1 MKTTMD
7 YRETIIQALDVLRK
21 RDIADKQPFKARAY
35 QTVITQLKQ
44 RQEPVTSFE
53 DVQAMKGLGEN
64 IEKKIRE
71 ILETGQ
77 LRSAERA
84 KEMYPLEALEAFQNI
99 YGVGPAKAT
108 ELTKQGFRTIQ
119 DLRTEILRNPKL
131 LNDKQTIGL
140 NYYEQILQRIPRAE
154 MEEHRHI
161 LFHYLRPFT
170 AEIVGSFRRGLATS
184 GDIDVLV
191 RVPRGTQNIKQHL
204 VTMVETMKKAGYI
217 EEVLAI
223 GEHKCMAICRRDKT
237 SVARRVD
244 LLMTPEEEY
253 AYSILYFTGSDR
265 FNVAFRQH
273 ALEKGYTLNEH
284 ALTVVNPSTKAAKPP
299 SEHTLTIVD
308 EKAKPPPPMES
319 EEDIFRFL
327 GLRYVLPTDR
337 IDGKQIRK
345 SGPKI
350 APRQ

>member
-1 MKTTMD
+1 LRYKKIEIESLFFMKTTMD
-7 YRETIIQALDVLRK
+7 YKDTIIQALDVLRK

-35 QTVITQLKQ
+35 QTVINQLKQ
-44 RQEPVTSFE
+44 RQEPVTSFD
-53 DVQAMKGLGEN
+53 DVQAMKGLGDK
-64 IEKKIRE
+64 IEKKIKE

-84 KEMYPLEALEAFQNI
+84 KELYPLEALEAFQNI

-108 ELTKQGFRTIQ
+108 ELTKQGFRSIQ
-119 DLRTEILRNPKL
+119 DLRNEVKTNPKL
-131 LNDKQTIGL
+131 LNDKQTVGL
-140 NYYEQILQRIPRAE
+140 NYYEQLLQRIPRAE

-170 AEIVGSFRRGLATS
+170 AEIVGSFRRGLPTS
-184 GDIDVLV
+184 GDIDVLI
-191 RVPRGTQNIKQHL
+191 RVPKGTQNIKQHL
-204 VTMVETMKKAGYI
+204 SHMANEMKEAGYI

-237 SVARRVD
+237 SVARRLD

-284 ALTVVNPSTKAAKPP
+284 ALTVVSPGPKA
-299 SEHTLTIVD
+299 V
-308 EKAKPPPPMES
+308 PPMES

-327 GLRYVLPTDR
+327 GLRYVLPTER
-337 IDGKQIRK
+337 IDGKQIRRT
-345 SGPKI
+345 GPKI

>member
-1 MKTTMD
+1 LRYKKIEIESLFFMKTTMD
-7 YRETIIQALDVLRK
+7 YKDTIIQALDVLRK

-35 QTVITQLKQ
+35 QTVINQLKQ
-44 RQEPVTSFE
+44 RQEPVTSFD
-53 DVQAMKGLGEN
+53 DVQAMKGLGDK
-64 IEKKIRE
+64 IEKKIKE

-84 KEMYPLEALEAFQNI
+84 KELYPLEALEAFQNI

-108 ELTKQGFRTIQ
+108 ELTKQGFRSIQ
-119 DLRTEILRNPKL
+119 DLRNEVKTNPKL
-131 LNDKQTIGL
+131 LNDKQTVGL
-140 NYYEQILQRIPRAE
+140 NYYEQLLQRIPRAE
-154 MEEHRHI
+154 MEEHQHI

-170 AEIVGSFRRGLATS
+170 AEIVGSFRRGMPTS
-184 GDIDVLV
+184 GDIDVLI
-191 RVPRGTQNIKQHL
+191 RVPKGTQNIKQYL
-204 VTMVETMKKAGYI
+204 VAMVENMKKDGYI

-237 SVARRVD
+237 SVARRLD

-284 ALTVVNPSTKAAKPP
+284 ALTVVSPGPKA
-299 SEHTLTIVD
+299 V
-308 EKAKPPPPMES
+308 PPMES
-319 EEDIFRFL
+319 EEDNFRFL
-327 GLRYVLPTDR
+327 GLRYVLPTER
-337 IDGKQIRK
+337 IDGKQIRRT
-345 SGPKI
+345 GPKI

>member
-1 MKTTMD
+1 
-7 YRETIIQALDVLRK
+7 
-21 RDIADKQPFKARAY
+21 
-35 QTVITQLKQ
+35 
-44 RQEPVTSFE
+44 
-53 DVQAMKGLGEN
+53 
-64 IEKKIRE
+64 
-71 ILETGQ
+71 
-77 LRSAERA
+77 
-84 KEMYPLEALEAFQNI
+84 
-99 YGVGPAKAT
+99 
-108 ELTKQGFRTIQ
+108 
-119 DLRTEILRNPKL
+119 
-131 LNDKQTIGL
+131 
-140 NYYEQILQRIPRAE
+140 
-154 MEEHRHI
+154 
-161 LFHYLRPFT
+161 
-170 AEIVGSFRRGLATS
+170 
-184 GDIDVLV
+184 
-191 RVPRGTQNIKQHL
+191 
-204 VTMVETMKKAGYI
+204 
-217 EEVLAI
+217 
-223 GEHKCMAICRRDKT
+223 MAICRRDKT

-308 EKAKPPPPMES
+308 EKAKPPPMES

>member
-64 IEKKIRE
+64 IEKKIKE

-140 NYYEQILQRIPRAE
+140 NY
-154 MEEHRHI
+154 
-161 LFHYLRPFT
+161 
-170 AEIVGSFRRGLATS
+170 
-184 GDIDVLV
+184 
-191 RVPRGTQNIKQHL
+191 
-204 VTMVETMKKAGYI
+204 
-217 EEVLAI
+217 
-223 GEHKCMAICRRDKT
+223 
-237 SVARRVD
+237 
-244 LLMTPEEEY
+244 
-253 AYSILYFTGSDR
+253 
-265 FNVAFRQH
+265 
-273 ALEKGYTLNEH
+273 
-284 ALTVVNPSTKAAKPP
+284 
-299 SEHTLTIVD
+299 
-308 EKAKPPPPMES
+308 
-319 EEDIFRFL
+319 
-327 GLRYVLPTDR
+327 
-337 IDGKQIRK
+337 
-345 SGPKI
+345 
-350 APRQ
+350 